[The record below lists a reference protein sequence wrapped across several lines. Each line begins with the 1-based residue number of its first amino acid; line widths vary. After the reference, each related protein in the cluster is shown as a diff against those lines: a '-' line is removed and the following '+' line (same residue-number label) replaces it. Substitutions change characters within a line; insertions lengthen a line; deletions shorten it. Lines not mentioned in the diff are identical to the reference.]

1 MSTPTHGAGRAADN
15 GRGDYPRHGEP
26 PGHFVPP
33 TDGAGVPPDHA
44 FSAGDPPYCA
54 TDSPSRP
61 DHDPQTLGQPADWPD
76 QPPSPAHADH
86 GHHTGGPAQHPHDTG
101 QTHWPDQPPDWPDQP
116 ADWPDQPPSPAH
128 ADQAHHTGGPPQHPH
143 DTGQTHWPD
152 QPPDW
157 PDQPAGWPDQPPSP
171 AHADHGHHTGG
182 PPQPPHDTGQLP
194 WDPGSAQQQQRTPW
208 QPPRPSGQD
217 RRAPGQATT
226 RSPGQDPG
234 GSRQP
239 LRAPG
244 QDPRE
249 SGQNPRAPRQGTYG
263 PGQDPRPS
271 RPTARP
277 PGQQPPYGPE
287 GSADAT
293 RGGQAV
299 RAPVQ
304 SPRRAGQPPRQAV
317 RTPRPP
323 GQPAYPP
330 GPPPDTPGRGQLVP
344 GRAGGEPYRQPGSP
358 ARTYGQPTWGP
369 RTPRRPP
376 SSTTTTTTSS
386 ESDSSLLRSSGG
398 MALGTLASRLTG
410 FLSALMLAYAVGD
423 RALGNAYNTANTL
436 PNVVYNLMLGGIL
449 TSVVVPLLI
458 TAAKRDPDRGEGYF
472 QRIFSL
478 GVIALGAITLVATL
492 GAALIVDVYAS
503 KLPGAEHHVTVEFAY
518 FFIPQI
524 FFYGMSALAGAI
536 LNARGRL
543 AAPMWTPVINNIVVI
558 LVLLLYLSIAGFGR
572 TPSNISSGEVKLLGV
587 GTTLGIIAQTVALL
601 PALAR
606 AGFRPR
612 PTFGFR
618 REEVAEIGRLA
629 GWLAGYVVTTQVTFF
644 TTLVIA
650 GA

>member
-44 FSAGDPPYCA
+44 FSAGDPPYGA
-54 TDSPSRP
+54 SSAGNRP
-61 DHDPQTLGQPADWPD
+61 YGDRRTVWAPPDWPD

-86 GHHTGGPAQHPHDTG
+86 G
-101 QTHWPDQPPDWPDQP
+101 
-116 ADWPDQPPSPAH
+116 
-128 ADQAHHTGGPPQHPH
+128 HHTGGPPQHPH

-152 QPPDW
+152 QPPD
-157 PDQPAGWPDQPPSP
+157 WPDQPPSP

-208 QPPRPSGQD
+208 QPRPSGQD

-317 RTPRPP
+317 RTPRSP

-330 GPPPDTPGRGQLVP
+330 GPPPDNPGQGQRVP

-543 AAPMWTPVINNIVVI
+543 A
-558 LVLLLYLSIAGFGR
+558 
-572 TPSNISSGEVKLLGV
+572 
-587 GTTLGIIAQTVALL
+587 
-601 PALAR
+601 
-606 AGFRPR
+606 
-612 PTFGFR
+612 
-618 REEVAEIGRLA
+618 
-629 GWLAGYVVTTQVTFF
+629 
-644 TTLVIA
+644 
-650 GA
+650 